1 MQTQLRVLQS
11 NGVLGDWAANVQQL
25 TTAAEQAQ
33 RDGVAC
39 LVPPALAL
47 CGSPVAGDYVL
58 RPSFLAAVQTA
69 LHQLI
74 SASTAWPDVALVLSY
89 PAVQDGV
96 LVHAVSVVRNGAQ
109 IAHGGQQH
117 LQGDAALLRHCQP
130 MVAAPCQFSIGATR
144 LAVLLG
150 QDALTPACA
159 HAAAACAQVIVALPL
174 QVRALR
180 QRDRRA
186 GRP

>member
-96 LVHAVSVVRNGAQ
+96 LVTMA
-109 IAHGGQQH
+109 
-117 LQGDAALLRHCQP
+117 
-130 MVAAPCQFSIGATR
+130 
-144 LAVLLG
+144 
-150 QDALTPACA
+150 
-159 HAAAACAQVIVALPL
+159 
-174 QVRALR
+174 
-180 QRDRRA
+180 
-186 GRP
+186 

>member
-109 IAHGGQQH
+109 IAHGGQ
-117 LQGDAALLRHCQP
+117 
-130 MVAAPCQFSIGATR
+130 
-144 LAVLLG
+144 
-150 QDALTPACA
+150 
-159 HAAAACAQVIVALPL
+159 
-174 QVRALR
+174 
-180 QRDRRA
+180 
-186 GRP
+186 